1 MLKVNGIRVSI
12 HDENSDLNLK
22 LEKDGFQIVE
32 WTFSSDA
39 DVVELMLLD
48 RLMNKKNVIYFLLID
63 FLPYEYVLTDLLI
76 SYLRKN
82 ALDLVFLNSRYKEL
96 AENLNQQ
103 HYAIFRK
110 FRTMEEFHRRES
122 QNAQEN

>member
-32 WTFSSDA
+32 WTFSNDA

-48 RLMNKKNVIYFLLID
+48 RLMNKKNLIYFLLID
-63 FLPYEYVLTDLLI
+63 FLPYEYILTDLLR

-96 AENLNQQ
+96 AEELNQK
-103 HYAIFRK
+103 HYGIFRK
-110 FRTMEEFHRRES
+110 FRTMDEFHREES
-122 QNAQEN
+122 